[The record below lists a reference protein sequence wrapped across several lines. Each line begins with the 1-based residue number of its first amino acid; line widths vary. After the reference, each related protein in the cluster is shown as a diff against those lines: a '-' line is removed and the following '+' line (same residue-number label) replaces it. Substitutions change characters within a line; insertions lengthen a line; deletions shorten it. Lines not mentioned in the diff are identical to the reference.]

1 MKLVIS
7 HQTSDSQK
15 VLDLLAKKITDG
27 SVEVEDK
34 GNGIS
39 VTTFTNRYQGYTRD
53 AEKAIWVAEN
63 RMRWTIV
70 SK

>member
-1 MKLVIS
+1 MRLVIS
-7 HQTSDSQK
+7 HQTSDTEK
-15 VLDLLAKKITDG
+15 VQSLLASKITDG

-39 VTTFTNRYQGYTRD
+39 VSTFTNRYQGYTKD

-63 RMRWTIV
+63 RMRWNIV

>member
-7 HQTSDSQK
+7 HQTSDTQK
-15 VLDLLAKKITDG
+15 VFDLLAKKITDG
-27 SVEVEDK
+27 EYQVEDK

-39 VTTFTNRYQGYTRD
+39 VSTFTNRYHGYTRD

-63 RMRWTIV
+63 RMRWTILA
-70 SK
+70 K